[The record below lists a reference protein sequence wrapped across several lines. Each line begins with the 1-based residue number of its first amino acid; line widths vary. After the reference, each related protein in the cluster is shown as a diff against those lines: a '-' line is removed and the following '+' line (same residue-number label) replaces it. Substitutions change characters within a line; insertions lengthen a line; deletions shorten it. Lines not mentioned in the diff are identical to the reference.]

1 MNRSTLE
8 TFLGAFVILVTLGFL
23 LFVLQLSD
31 FSSKEGTLY
40 KARFLKVGGLEKGN
54 EVRIGGVKVGTIIT
68 RDLDAVNFEAIVKFS
83 VDSSIKLPSDTKAMV
98 IGQGFLGEK
107 YLRLTPGVS
116 KDYIKP
122 EHEVMDTVDYKSL
135 EDTVSKI
142 IFMATEEK

>member
-83 VDSSIKLPSDTKAMV
+83 VNSSIKLPSDTKAMV

-107 YLRLTPGVS
+107 YL
-116 KDYIKP
+116 
-122 EHEVMDTVDYKSL
+122 
-135 EDTVSKI
+135 
-142 IFMATEEK
+142 FMLFLLYVLLYVYLICFISMSQGHDNMVL